1 MNRGEM
7 WNELNSLPP
16 EARRQVF
23 DFIAFLRARYD
34 SSSAREIANQVEL
47 GDEVFVGL
55 WRDRRDLGDST
66 AWVRDARMREW

>member
-7 WNELNSLPP
+7 WNELNGLPP

-34 SSSAREIANQVEL
+34 VPSAREIANQVEL
-47 GDEVFVGL
+47 GEEVFVGL

-66 AWVRDARMREW
+66 AWVRSARMREW